1 MLYVKQIT
9 VNQTG
14 HSLDAC
20 ALYKV
25 YQYDLLNNSIFW
37 VLGFPPTSSLH
48 VSADSQGKI
57 SGQSAD

>member
-14 HSLDAC
+14 HSLDDC

-25 YQYDLLNNSIFW
+25 YLYD
-37 VLGFPPTSSLH
+37 SL
-48 VSADSQGKI
+48 Q
-57 SGQSAD
+57 Q